1 MWKTKARRLEV
12 PGQAWLQSKF
22 EANLDHG
29 RLYLKKKKKKMQ
41 ACLYFPWLHTSPHMS
56 YIHSS
61 QSPSQRKLLR
71 LSLLCQST
79 FPSRDTE
86 RMWSGAGTTF
96 CAVEERPGPFKARG
110 RNAQKHNSTKATRVR
125 ASKATRIKSTP
136 QCHLYKN
143 TPQCHPHKEHST
155 VSPT

>member
-1 MWKTKARRLEV
+1 M
-12 PGQAWLQSKF
+12 
-22 EANLDHG
+22 
-29 RLYLKKKKKKMQ
+29 
-41 ACLYFPWLHTSPHMS
+41 YFPRLHTSPHISWLLQRHYMS
-56 YIHSS
+56 HIHSS

-86 RMWSGAGTTF
+86 RMWSGAGTAF
-96 CAVEERPGPFKARG
+96 CAVEEKPGPFKARG

-143 TPQCHPHKEHST
+143 TPQCHPHKEHNTDVPLSFET
-155 VSPT
+155 HPGFGHISVLGKLKQYIFIQSLSYRWDE